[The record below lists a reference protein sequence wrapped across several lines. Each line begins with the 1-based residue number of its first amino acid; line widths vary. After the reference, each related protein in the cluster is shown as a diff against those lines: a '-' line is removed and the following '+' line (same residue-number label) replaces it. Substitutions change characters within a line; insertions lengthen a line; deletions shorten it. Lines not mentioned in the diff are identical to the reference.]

1 MSERAAQ
8 REFAWKVVTYL
19 FLLVAVVVTIVPLYW
34 IVVAS
39 TLKEEAF
46 LAAGSAPSLLP
57 GSEFMSNFA
66 ALQERTSEIYF
77 LKLKEF
83 VLAFNVGGTPVRVTL
98 IPGFEGFQAGFLGA
112 IGNSVFIGVVYTLLS
127 LLICSMG
134 GFAFAKYEFKYKEP
148 IFYTILA
155 TLILP
160 IQLLVIPLFLL
171 MSRIGMTN
179 TYWAIIL
186 PWAANPLGIFLM
198 RQNMRSIPD
207 ALLESA
213 RMDGATEFQLFY
225 RIALPTMKSSLAALA
240 IILFLFQWNLFL
252 FPLVILGQEKYTI
265 PVAISDLVGAQR
277 VYYDQIMVAAGLSI
291 VPIFLLF
298 LFLQK
303 YFVSGIL
310 AGSVKE

>member
-1 MSERAAQ
+1 MRDHH
-8 REFAWKVVTYL
+8 REFGWQLVTYA
-19 FLLVAVVVTIVPLYW
+19 FLLAAVLVTVVPLYW

-39 TLKEEAF
+39 TLEEQAF
-46 LAAGSAPSLLP
+46 LAAASDPRMVP
-57 GSEFMSNFA
+57 GSVEQFLANFE
-66 ALQERTSEIYF
+66 ALQQRVAVEF
-77 LKLKEF
+77 LGYDL
-83 VLAFNVGGTPVRVTL
+83 
-98 IPGFEGFQAGFLGA
+98 GFLGA
-112 IGNSVFIGVVYTLLS
+112 IGNSVLVATVYTALS
-127 LLICSMG
+127 LLLCSMG

-148 IFYTILA
+148 IFYAILA
-155 TLILP
+155 TLVLP

-171 MSRIGMTN
+171 MSRIGLTN

-198 RQNMRSIPD
+198 RQNMGSIPD

-213 RMDGATEFQLFY
+213 RMDGATEFQVFY
-225 RIALPTMKSSLAALA
+225 RVVLPTMKSSLAALA
-240 IILFLFQWNLFL
+240 IVLFLFQWNLFL
-252 FPLVILGQEKYTI
+252 FPLVILNQDKYTI

>member
-1 MSERAAQ
+1 MRNHQ
-8 REFAWKVVTYL
+8 REFAWKLVTYA
-19 FLLVAVVVTIVPLYW
+19 FLLVAVLVPLVQLYW
-34 IVVAS
+34 IPVPA
-39 TLKEEAF
+39 TLKEKAF
-46 LAAGSAPSLLP
+46 LAAPSDPRVVP
-57 GSEFMSNFA
+57 GSIDQFLANFE
-66 ALQERTSEIYF
+66 ALQQRSSTEF
-77 LKLKEF
+77 LGYEL
-83 VLAFNVGGTPVRVTL
+83 
-98 IPGFEGFQAGFLGA
+98 GFLAA
-112 IGNSVFIGVVYTLLS
+112 IGNSVLVGTVYTLLS
-127 LLICSMG
+127 LLLCSMG
-134 GFAFAKYEFKYKEP
+134 GFAFAKYEFRYKEP

-155 TLILP
+155 TLVLP

-171 MSRIGMTN
+171 MARFDMTN

-213 RMDGATEFQLFY
+213 RMDGATEFQVFY
-225 RIALPTMKSSLAALA
+225 RVALPTMKSSLAALA
-240 IILFLFQWNLFL
+240 IVLFLFQWNLFL
-252 FPLVILGQEKYTI
+252 FPLVILSQDKYTI

-291 VPIFLLF
+291 VPIFVLF

>member
-1 MSERAAQ
+1 MRDHHRQ
-8 REFAWKVVTYL
+8 FAWKVVTYA
-19 FLLVAVVVTIVPLYW
+19 FLLAAVLVTIVPLYW

-39 TLKEEAF
+39 TLEEQAF
-46 LAAGSAPSLLP
+46 LAAASDP
-57 GSEFMSNFA
+57 
-66 ALQERTSEIYF
+66 R
-77 LKLKEF
+77 
-83 VLAFNVGGTPVRVTL
+83 L
-98 IPGFEGFQAGFLGA
+98 IPGSIAQFVENFQALQQRSATEFLGHEFGFLAA
-112 IGNSVFIGVVYTLLS
+112 IGNSVLVATVYTGLS
-127 LLICSMG
+127 LVLCSMG

-148 IFYTILA
+148 IFYAILA
-155 TLILP
+155 TLVLP

-198 RQNMRSIPD
+198 RQNMKSIPD

-213 RMDGATEFQLFY
+213 RMDGATEFQVFY
-225 RIALPTMKSSLAALA
+225 RVALPTMKSSLAALA
-240 IILFLFQWNLFL
+240 IVLFLFQWNLFL
-252 FPLVILGQEKYTI
+252 FPLVILSQDKYTI

>member
-1 MSERAAQ
+1 MRDHH
-8 REFAWKVVTYL
+8 REFGWQLVTYA
-19 FLLVAVVVTIVPLYW
+19 FLLAAVLVTVVPLYW

-39 TLKEEAF
+39 TLEEQAF
-46 LAAGSAPSLLP
+46 LAAASDPRMVP
-57 GSEFMSNFA
+57 GSVEQFLANFE
-66 ALQERTSEIYF
+66 ALQQRVAVEF
-77 LKLKEF
+77 LGYDL
-83 VLAFNVGGTPVRVTL
+83 
-98 IPGFEGFQAGFLGA
+98 GFLGA
-112 IGNSVFIGVVYTLLS
+112 IGNSVLVATVYTALS
-127 LLICSMG
+127 LLLCSMG

-148 IFYTILA
+148 IFYAILA
-155 TLILP
+155 TLVLP

-171 MSRIGMTN
+171 MSRIGLTN

-198 RQNMRSIPD
+198 RQNMGSIPD

-213 RMDGATEFQLFY
+213 RMDGATEFQVFY
-225 RIALPTMKSSLAALA
+225 RVVLPTMKSSLAALA
-240 IILFLFQWNLFL
+240 IVLFLFQWNLFL
-252 FPLVILGQEKYTI
+252 FPLVILSQDKYTI